1 MKSVKKTNSGILFLF
16 EILMAYRILCTF
28 VPIISVWSPTIINIP
43 VIVLLYFVFINSI
56 GVDGIIE
63 IVKKLFP
70 LALLYV
76 LNNILRSPGTGF
88 VDVVLSLM
96 RFYIWPVGIFLIYKY
111 KDYTVALHLLIVFL
125 LGMTLSMVTTYLG
138 NLEYPGVSRTM
149 AHLHSD
155 GQADLSRFYQR
166 LNIGGFDFI
175 YYLPFLAP
183 LMLFIFKKVS
193 KWWLKGLA
201 LGVLFVLALTVY
213 EAHYTTALVLSAVS
227 VTLLILPEKVD
238 MKKMVFYYF
247 ILLFLLYFFASS
259 VSLFL
264 GQMSEKTDV
273 GVYTERIGNISE
285 LFAGE
290 DMSGDDANNRVL
302 LYQKSL
308 NSFVNNPLIGS
319 TSSFGGHSFI
329 LDMLGGYGL
338 LGLIVIIWGLS
349 VLYKNCVRRYRGRYI
364 YEFCIFLFVLQCT
377 VGILNPV
384 FSVEVFLLLIP
395 LFDISSELLIKQ
407 TSK

>member
-1 MKSVKKTNSGILFLF
+1 MKSVKKISPEVLLVF
-16 EILMAYRILCTF
+16 EVLLAYRILCTF

-43 VIVLLYFVFINSI
+43 VIILLYIIFINGI
-56 GVDGIIE
+56 GINGIVD
-63 IVKKLFP
+63 VAKKLFP

-76 LNNILRSPGTGF
+76 LDNILRSPGTGF

-96 RFYIWPVGIFLIYKY
+96 RFYIWPVSVFLIYKY
-111 KDYTVALHLLIVFL
+111 KSYNIALHLLIVFL
-125 LGMTLSMVTTYLG
+125 IGMTISMITTYLG
-138 NLEYPGVSRTM
+138 NIEHPGVSRAM

-155 GQADLSRFYQR
+155 GEANLSRFYQS

-175 YYLPFLAP
+175 YHLPFLAP
-183 LMLFIFKKVS
+183 LMIYLFKKSS
-193 KWWLKGLA
+193 KWWLKVLA
-201 LGVLFVLALTVY
+201 LGGLTVLALTIY
-213 EAHYTTALVLSAVS
+213 EAQYTTALVLSAVS
-227 VTLLILPEKVD
+227 ITLIFLPEKVD

-264 GQMSEKTDV
+264 GQMSEKTEV
-273 GVYTERIGNISE
+273 SVYTERLGNISE

-290 DMSGDDANNRVL
+290 DLSGNDANNRLL
-302 LYQKSL
+302 LYQKSI
-308 NSFVNNPLIGS
+308 NSFVQNPFMGS
-319 TSSFGGHSFI
+319 SSSFGGHSFI

-338 LGLIVIIWGLS
+338 LGLIVAICGLYN
-349 VLYKNCVRRYRGRYI
+349 LYKNSVRRYRSRSI
-364 YEFCIFLFVLQCT
+364 YVFSVYLFVLQCA

-384 FSVEVFLLLIP
+384 FAIEVFLLLIP

-407 TSK
+407 SNK